1 MYLSKVLLCTYV
13 VLTMVDRPTAG
24 YIYKFTIVE
33 IFWSQLVEV
42 SDQPP
47 GSFKKITIVNKVQ
60 SRGCQPSCGTT
71 QLVPRH

>member
-33 IFWSQLVEV
+33 IF
-42 SDQPP
+42 
-47 GSFKKITIVNKVQ
+47 
-60 SRGCQPSCGTT
+60 
-71 QLVPRH
+71 